1 MPSLAV
7 VEFWAD
13 LVVLYVDV
21 CIGVDC
27 NEFSG
32 STYEIVLLSMFVI
45 GVNRGQHRNFWC
57 QRFDRSR
64 QFLVST
70 FMIRVDIQ
78 NF

>member
-1 MPSLAV
+1 MPYLAA
-7 VEFWAD
+7 VEFWTD
-13 LVVLYVDV
+13 LVVLYVDI

-27 NEFSG
+27 KEFSG
-32 STYEIVLLSMFVI
+32 STYKIVLLSMFVI
-45 GVNRGQHRNFWC
+45 GVNRDRYRNFWC
-57 QRFDRSR
+57 QRFDGSR